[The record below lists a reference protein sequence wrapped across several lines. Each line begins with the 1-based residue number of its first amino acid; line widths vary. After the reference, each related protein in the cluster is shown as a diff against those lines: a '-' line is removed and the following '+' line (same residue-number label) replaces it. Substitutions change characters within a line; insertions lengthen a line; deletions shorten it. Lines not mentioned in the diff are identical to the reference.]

1 MAITTKSKL
10 LDASLNKSSE
20 TLFDNIADSVILQ
33 EVKLIGAGAGQT
45 LSAADSGK
53 TIVFK
58 DAEATLIKLP
68 EPQLGMTFHFVSAI
82 TATGDHE
89 IQALNDGHGFVGGLS
104 IVSTTVAKA
113 DYFPAA
119 ANGADD
125 FITMNGGTT
134 GGAAGSF
141 VTCRA
146 ILGAS
151 AAKAWLVNGVL
162 AGVGSTMA
170 TPFANS

>member
-1 MAITTKSKL
+1 MGVKTRSFLKTENRDFHNI
-10 LDASLNKSSE
+10 LDSFQN
-20 TLFDNIADSVILQ
+20 Q
-33 EVKLIGAGAGQT
+33 EVKLLSAGADQQLT
-45 LSAADSGK
+45 ADDSGK
-53 TIVFK
+53 TIVFN
-58 DAEATLIKLP
+58 AAAATLVILP
-68 EPQLGMTFHFVSAI
+68 EPVLGMTFNFVTGI

-89 IQALNDGHGFVGGLS
+89 IRAKNDGHGFVGGVL
-104 IVSTTVAKA
+104 VNSTTAGQA
-113 DYFPAA
+113 DCFSAN

-125 FITMNGGTT
+125 FITMNGSTT
-134 GGAAGSF
+134 GGLAGSF